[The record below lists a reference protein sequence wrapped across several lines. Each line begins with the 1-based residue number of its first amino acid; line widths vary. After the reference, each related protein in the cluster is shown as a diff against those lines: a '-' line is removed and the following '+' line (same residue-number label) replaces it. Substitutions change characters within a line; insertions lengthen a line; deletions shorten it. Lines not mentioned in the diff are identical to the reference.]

1 MYANDI
7 SKRVAVSRR
16 LDMERGKFTGSNA
29 PYGYKV
35 DSTDAFRK
43 YLVDEEAATV
53 VRQIFELAADGV
65 TLRKIGRALQSYR
78 LALPGAYLK
87 TGNIYVDEGQEAK
100 AWYAGTISN
109 ILKNQAYIGNMVQGK
124 RHTRLSENESR
135 HVTDEEDWIIVE
147 NTHETIVD
155 KELFDRVRKVLAQK
169 VEESCFSSDRGKNL
183 PIKDDIFA
191 GILFCGNC
199 KRRISQLS
207 RIAEKDGRLERQYFY
222 SCRYNYDF
230 GGEKCGCTIL
240 EQELVKAVYKILE
253 VNIEA
258 LSDCEKMENVLQS
271 TMDKELKQ
279 CDVQIRHLE
288 KKIEKQNYEESK
300 AYQGYV
306 TGEESREEFRRM
318 QEKSAD
324 AVMRLRGQ
332 ISKEEA
338 DRRRYKRFFGK
349 KLQWMRAIY
358 RFQSEPYLDR
368 NMLEHLVHSI
378 YLYPDNRLEI
388 NLNFK
393 DEYAERMK
401 EEA

>member
-43 YLVDEEAATV
+43 YLVDEEAAAV

-306 TGEESREEFRRM
+306 TREESREEFRRM